1 LLVSNG
7 FDRVELMASKEELF
21 DQAVDRVAEGDLERA
36 VTLYR
41 EALQTDPSYADAWEG
56 LSMALADMEQW
67 TDAIQAAH
75 RVVELVPDD
84 QLPYTN
90 LSRIYQ
96 RAGDVPKAEEWA
108 AKGRVLE
115 WKRQLKEGKP

>member
-1 LLVSNG
+1 
-7 FDRVELMASKEELF
+7 MPTKEDLF
-21 DQAVDRVAEGDLERA
+21 DQAVDGVSEGDLERA

-41 EALQTDPSYADAWEG
+41 AALQIDPDYADAWEG
-56 LSMALADMEQW
+56 LSMALADQEQW
-67 TDAIQAAH
+67 PDAIHAAH

-84 QLPYTN
+84 QLSYTN

-108 AKGRVLE
+108 AKARVLD

>member
-1 LLVSNG
+1 
-7 FDRVELMASKEELF
+7 MPTKEELF
-21 DQAVDRVAEGDLERA
+21 DQAVDLVAEGDAARA
-36 VTLYR
+36 VAVYR
-41 EALQTDPSYADAWEG
+41 EALQVDPDFADAWEG
-56 LSMALADMEQW
+56 LSMALADLQQW
-67 TDAIQAAH
+67 DEAIQAAH

-108 AKGRVLE
+108 AKGRVIE
-115 WKRQLKEGKP
+115 WKHQLKQGKE

>member
-1 LLVSNG
+1 
-7 FDRVELMASKEELF
+7 MPTKEELF
-21 DQAVDRVAEGDLERA
+21 DRAVDRVADGDLEGA
-36 VTLYR
+36 VTVYR
-41 EALQTDPSYADAWEG
+41 DALHLDPDFADAWEG
-56 LSMALADMEQW
+56 LSMALADLERW
-67 TDAIQAAH
+67 TEALQAAH

>member
-1 LLVSNG
+1 
-7 FDRVELMASKEELF
+7 MPSKEELF
-21 DQAVDRVAEGDLERA
+21 DQAVDRVAEGDLAGA

-41 EALQTDPSYADAWEG
+41 AALQEDPDYSDAWEG

-67 TDAIQAAH
+67 SDALQAAH

-115 WKRQLKEGKP
+115 WKRQLKEGKQ

>member
-1 LLVSNG
+1 
-7 FDRVELMASKEELF
+7 MPSKEDLF
-21 DQAVDRVAEGDLERA
+21 DQAVDYVAEGNLERA
-36 VTLYR
+36 TALYR
-41 EALQTDPSYADAWEG
+41 EALQVDPDYADAWEG

-67 TDAIQAAH
+67 GDAIQAAH

-115 WKRQLKEGKP
+115 WKRQLKEGKQ

>member
-1 LLVSNG
+1 
-7 FDRVELMASKEELF
+7 MPTKEELF
-21 DQAVDRVAEGDLERA
+21 DQAVDLVAEGNLEAA
-36 VTLYR
+36 VATYR
-41 EALQTDPSYADAWEG
+41 KALSLDANFADAWEG
-56 LSMALADMEQW
+56 LSMALADLGTW
-67 TDAIQAAH
+67 DDAIAAAH

-108 AKGRVLE
+108 AKGRVIE
-115 WKRQLKEGKP
+115 WKQQIKGGDRQ